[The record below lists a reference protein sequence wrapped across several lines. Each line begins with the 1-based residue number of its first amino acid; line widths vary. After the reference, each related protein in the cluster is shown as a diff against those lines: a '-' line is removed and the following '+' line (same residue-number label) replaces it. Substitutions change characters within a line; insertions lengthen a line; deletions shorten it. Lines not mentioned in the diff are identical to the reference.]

1 MLDKIKKVNL
11 NNFFVKL
18 YVVISFIYLIVK
30 IIMALIEDEVLS
42 DVFLINFAS
51 IIFCFID
58 DVRLFFGSMFY
69 GVGIISIPLIIHFGI
84 FFYHKL
90 EELEELIIKK
100 FYNKHLENLCIII
113 FPVFTILIYI
123 LSKVSN
129 TIFPLCII
137 EGFSIS
143 GILFMII
150 KLCKKFKNAPVINK

>member
-1 MLDKIKKVNL
+1 MINKIKKIDINS
-11 NNFFVKL
+11 FFVKL

-58 DVRLFFGSMFY
+58 DVRNFFGSMFY
-69 GVGIISIPLIIHFGI
+69 GVGIISISLIIHFGI

-100 FYNKHLENLCIII
+100 FNNKCLENLCIIF
-113 FPVFTILIYI
+113 FPIFTILVYI
-123 LSKVSN
+123 LSKISN

-143 GILFMII
+143 GILFVIS
-150 KLCKKFKNAPVINK
+150 KLYKKFHKVS

>member
-1 MLDKIKKVNL
+1 MINKIKKIDINS
-11 NNFFVKL
+11 FFVKL

-58 DVRLFFGSMFY
+58 DVRNFFGSMFY

-90 EELEELIIKK
+90 EELEKLIIKK
-100 FYNKHLENLCIII
+100 FNNKCLENLCIIF
-113 FPVFTILIYI
+113 FPIFTILIYI

-143 GILFMII
+143 GILFVIS
-150 KLCKKFKNAPVINK
+150 KLYKKFRKVS